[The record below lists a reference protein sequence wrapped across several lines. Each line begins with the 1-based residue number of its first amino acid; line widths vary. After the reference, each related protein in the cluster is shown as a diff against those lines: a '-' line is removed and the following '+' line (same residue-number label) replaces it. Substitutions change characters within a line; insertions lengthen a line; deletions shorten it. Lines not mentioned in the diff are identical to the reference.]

1 MPLERSTSFS
11 TFDDL
16 IVSVEEALPPAYG
29 VKITILPSDFMDV
42 GRFKSTRYL
51 VRKATVSNQTN
62 VRLCM
67 VSTATTKADH
77 GLWDHCDR
85 IASLLYRLES
95 VTLSD
100 IVVLPEWS
108 R

>member
-29 VKITILPSDFMDV
+29 VKSTILPSDFMDV

-67 VSTATTKADH
+67 VSTATTKSMWLIM
-77 GLWDHCDR
+77 GCGT
-85 IASLLYRLES
+85 IA
-95 VTLSD
+95 
-100 IVVLPEWS
+100 IVLHLFYIALKV
-108 R
+108 